1 MINLRTL
8 LSTFDE
14 KGTLLKWLKKV
25 EAALANASLETVQVV
40 VVDATHI
47 KMKFVFADGTFVES
61 PSITLPQGSQG
72 IQGPQG
78 PQGPTGPTGP
88 QGATGAQGPQG
99 IQGVQGPKGEKGED
113 GTSFTIVATVASVV
127 DLPTSAPE
135 GEAYFVGTVAPRDV
149 YTFDALTHNWV
160 NQGKLQGPTGDTGP
174 KGDTGPQGPKG
185 DTGPAGPQGEAGIV
199 SLESLI
205 ALLEGSEFISVNLN
219 EQSTKV
225 RIELDMTNVDNA
237 PTEGSGNLVKSGG
250 VFNALV
256 GKLNATKSDVAA
268 VGGLVSPTDVLSSN
282 ELVGVG
288 VNGEQVR
295 VQLGEGLT
303 LEGSASPFTLKAS
316 SVSIGA
322 GFNLTIK
329 DSYASGLEGDI
340 FILGKNPDGVFG
352 WHQQP
357 IYSAWVTYTN
367 VIMFQNTTTKNGL
380 SIKTANAVLNTKTN
394 SYMPVGLIG
403 NGTNQY
409 NLFILNKDTEL
420 HGEEL

>member
-8 LSTFDE
+8 LSTFDK

-25 EAALANASLETVQVV
+25 EAALTNASLETIQVV

-61 PSITLPQGSQG
+61 PSITLPRGPQGAT
-72 IQGPQG
+72 GPQG
-78 PQGPTGPTGP
+78 PQGPTGPK
-88 QGATGAQGPQG
+88 GATGSP
-99 IQGVQGPKGEKGED
+99 
-113 GTSFTIVATVASVV
+113 
-127 DLPTSAPE
+127 
-135 GEAYFVGTVAPRDV
+135 
-149 YTFDALTHNWV
+149 
-160 NQGKLQGPTGDTGP
+160 GP
-174 KGDTGPQGPKG
+174 KGDT
-185 DTGPAGPQGEAGIV
+185 GPQGEAGIV

-205 ALLEGSEFISVNLN
+205 ALLEGSEFISVDLN

-225 RIELDMTNVDNA
+225 RIELDMTNVDNV
-237 PTEGSGNLVKSGG
+237 PTEGSANLVKSGG
-250 VFNALV
+250 VFNALI

-268 VGGLVSPTDVLSSN
+268 VGGLVTPTEVLASN

-303 LEGSASPFTLKAS
+303 LEGSESLFTLKAS
-316 SVSIGA
+316 GVSVGA
-322 GFNLTIK
+322 GYNLTIE
-329 DSYASGLEGDI
+329 DNFASGLEGDI

-352 WHQQP
+352 WHKQSVF
-357 IYSAWVTYTN
+357 SAHVTYTN

-380 SIKTANAVLNTKTN
+380 SIQTESAVLNTRTN

-409 NLFILNKDTEL
+409 TLFILNKDTEL
-420 HGEEL
+420 WGEEL